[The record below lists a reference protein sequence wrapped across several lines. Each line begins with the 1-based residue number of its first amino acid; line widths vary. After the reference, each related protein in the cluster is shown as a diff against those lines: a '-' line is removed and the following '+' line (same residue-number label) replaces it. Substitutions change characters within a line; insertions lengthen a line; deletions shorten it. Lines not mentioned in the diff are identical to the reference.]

1 MYGNFRLAN
10 WNESEKF
17 MIDLSAW
24 HVVNLKIKMRSFDR
38 SPPRLLSPHAKIAY
52 FFFGFRSCSRTK
64 MGQSEFAI
72 SDRQRK
78 HSETQCNSIS
88 FTFQNIEW
96 QPKCQCNPKIIEKM
110 HSILLLIGLN
120 LRSSEAISQN
130 MRWSLPWIETE
141 ICFSFRARRS
151 WLNRKQQFGREKFW
165 RKTNKN
171 NNKKNVSISTK
182 RRLSSNG
189 DDKKKYSSEET
200 ISQTLRKRRV
210 TRR

>member
-52 FFFGFRSCSRTK
+52 FFLVFVHAAEQKWVNRSSLSAIVNVNTPK
-64 MGQSEFAI
+64 HNVIPFHLLFKILNDSQS
-72 SDRQRK
+72 
-78 HSETQCNSIS
+78 
-88 FTFQNIEW
+88 
-96 QPKCQCNPKIIEKM
+96 QCNPKIIEKM

-189 DDKKKYSSEET
+189 DDKKK
-200 ISQTLRKRRV
+200 IFKRRDNFANV
-210 TRR
+210 T